1 MTFPHEKKPDS
12 IPIKIHTEQRW
23 QSESHGSTDAWSPD
37 AWLSVT
43 GQILHD
49 EGMKKTEGLD
59 INKYLGKL

>member
-49 EGMKKTEGLD
+49 EGMKKRRV
-59 INKYLGKL
+59 